1 MRLSALSISLIN
13 KDSSL
18 KVVPLDSDPISMFYE
33 AMGPSNWRLERA
45 LRLLQ
50 CHAGAI
56 HLSEELVA
64 YQRRLRDEW
73 A

>member
-1 MRLSALSISLIN
+1 
-13 KDSSL
+13 
-18 KVVPLDSDPISMFYE
+18 MFYE